1 VTGAA
6 QGSRPEAG
14 AVVERVDAHHHV
26 WDLAVRDQDWITGTA
41 MAPIRRSFG
50 VDDLRPEAAATGVV
64 ATVLVQTVVGPD
76 ETPELLALAD
86 AEPLVAAVVGW
97 ADLTSPALADDLAR
111 LREGPGGRR
120 LRGVRHQVQHEPDPA
135 WLTRPDV
142 VRGLRT
148 VADAGL
154 VYELLVLPHQLPA
167 AVAAVRAVPGG
178 RFVLDH
184 CAKPP
189 VASGPIGPWAADVRA
204 LAAAGDVVCKL
215 SGLVTEARWDGW
227 SVDDLR
233 PYADVV
239 LDAFGADRVAAG
251 SDWPVCLLAA
261 GYAQVWD
268 AVDALVEGCSAAE
281 RRAVL
286 RGTAVR
292 TYGLDVSAPPGSR

>member
-1 VTGAA
+1 MSPGPPTTGW
-6 QGSRPEAG
+6 
-14 AVVERVDAHHHV
+14 VDAHHHV
-26 WDLAVRDQDWITGTA
+26 WDLAVRDQDWITGPA

-50 VDDLRPEAAATGVV
+50 LDDLRPEAAAQGVT

-86 AEPLVAAVVGW
+86 ADPLVAAVVGW
-97 ADLTSPALADDLAR
+97 ADLTSPSLADDLAR
-111 LREGPGGRR
+111 LREGPGGRW

-135 WLTRPDV
+135 WLARPDV
-142 VRGLRT
+142 VRGLAT
-148 VADAGL
+148 VAAAGL

-167 AVAAVRAVPGG
+167 AVEAVRAVPGG

-189 VASGPIGPWAADVRA
+189 VASGEVAPWAADVRA

-215 SGLVTEARWDGW
+215 SGLVTEARWGDW
-227 SVDDLR
+227 RTADLR

-239 LDAFGADRVAAG
+239 LEAFGAERVAAG

-261 GYAQVWD
+261 SYGQVWD
-268 AVDALVEGCSAAE
+268 AVHDLTAGCSPDE

-286 RGTAVR
+286 HGTAAR
-292 TYGLDVSAPPGSR
+292 TYGIGGVSAP